1 MATPATRIALL
12 RGINVGGHKMVAM
25 AALRGLCEKIG
36 FVNPQ
41 TLLQSGNLVF
51 QCANLEGEAL
61 EQRLEQEIEKRLK
74 VQCSVIVRTAR
85 EWDRLVSRNPFA
97 AEAAKDP
104 SRLLAYCL
112 KTPAVRG
119 AADALRAAIAGPER
133 VEVDGRH
140 AYLWYPIGI
149 GTSKVTPNLVEKKLG
164 TIATGRNWNTV
175 QKLAALSK
183 QIAPGV

>member
-1 MATPATRIALL
+1 MLCTMVMAATRIALL
-12 RGINVGGHKMVAM
+12 RGINVGGNKMVAM
-25 AALRGLCEKIG
+25 AALRGLCEKLG
-36 FVNPQ
+36 FDNPQ

-51 QCANLEGEAL
+51 QCADLDGEAL
-61 EQRLEQEIEKRLK
+61 EQQLEREIEKRLK
-74 VQCSVIVRTAR
+74 VQCSVIVRTPK

-104 SRLLAYCL
+104 ARLIAYCL

-119 AADALRAAIAGPER
+119 AADALQAAIAGPER

-175 QKLAALSK
+175 QKLAALARS
-183 QIAPGV
+183 